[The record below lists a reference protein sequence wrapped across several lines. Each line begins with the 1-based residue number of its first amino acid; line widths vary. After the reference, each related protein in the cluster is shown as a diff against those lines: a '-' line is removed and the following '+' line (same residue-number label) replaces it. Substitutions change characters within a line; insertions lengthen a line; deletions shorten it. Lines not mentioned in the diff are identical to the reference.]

1 MGKFLRYITITLP
14 VWLVLIAFI
23 SCNDTGCM
31 ENRSSIPYVTI
42 YSDSTVPQTIYID
55 SLTVYGVGQIGDSM
69 LLDTAMNV
77 SSMYLP
83 LRDDKDTTRFVI
95 SCILGFTFFRVPFF
109 GSTVKTCCYG

>member
-55 SLTVYGVGQIGDSM
+55 SLTVY
-69 LLDTAMNV
+69 V
-77 SSMYLP
+77 S
-83 LRDDKDTTRFVI
+83 DKLET
-95 SCILGFTFFRVPFF
+95 L
-109 GSTVKTCCYG
+109 CCAIRR